1 MFNAFFDVLTLPGII
16 CDSTGVIVSQNKVC
30 QLIYPNST
38 AIGDIVPGF
47 DLEETS
53 IPLYKTLNDCFGRRV
68 EVIWSYSQWFMIT
81 INDPRPVSA
90 GLSTITEASV
100 ENSLS
105 PSIAPSPSPLLGT
118 QQLATAAAGEI
129 ADVAKTLQSG
139 VSLLRSLTLTEA
151 YVDAVETIESGLAQ
165 IYRQANVF
173 SFLSQQ
179 HDANEPPTAVNTRKF
194 IAEVNAVKPIPVR
207 ITHQVPVVAKLS
219 SVSKIARA
227 LREAFLLFSSGVLI
241 DTTDGGIVVKP
252 QFPQDAPVAASLSA
266 TLLQVGAEHGLWTWS
281 GRALTI
287 AADPLEDSSQ
297 SFDLMK
303 DLYENRRILVV
314 GADSDERLEILRQL
328 APWRFDVRLAASH
341 QELELLPLGSFELAI
356 LTDSA
361 DDASADIIATQNIPT
376 VYGGVRQ
383 ELLASITTC
392 LLSRNT
398 DHPVATRKLRILL
411 LTDDKALQQMA
422 KTIVEKDG
430 HSLTIGRGSVLSQ
443 TSIDLTILDW
453 SFVSLVK
460 RLASMYPSAL
470 CLLLVARDEKQQ
482 TVATRLRDSRTIA
495 GTVVK
500 PLTEGALLLAIRQI
514 AG

>member
-1 MFNAFFDVLTLPGII
+1 
-16 CDSTGVIVSQNKVC
+16 
-30 QLIYPNST
+30 
-38 AIGDIVPGF
+38 
-47 DLEETS
+47 
-53 IPLYKTLNDCFGRRV
+53 
-68 EVIWSYSQWFMIT
+68 
-81 INDPRPVSA
+81 
-90 GLSTITEASV
+90 
-100 ENSLS
+100 
-105 PSIAPSPSPLLGT
+105 
-118 QQLATAAAGEI
+118 
-129 ADVAKTLQSG
+129 
-139 VSLLRSLTLTEA
+139 
-151 YVDAVETIESGLAQ
+151 
-165 IYRQANVF
+165 
-173 SFLSQQ
+173 
-179 HDANEPPTAVNTRKF
+179 
-194 IAEVNAVKPIPVR
+194 
-207 ITHQVPVVAKLS
+207 
-219 SVSKIARA
+219 
-227 LREAFLLFSSGVLI
+227 
-241 DTTDGGIVVKP
+241 
-252 QFPQDAPVAASLSA
+252 
-266 TLLQVGAEHGLWTWS
+266 
-281 GRALTI
+281 
-287 AADPLEDSSQ
+287 
-297 SFDLMK
+297 MK